1 MAAALAAL
9 EPGSTVEMSGE
20 NVFLRKSNGVLADD
34 NEVDA
39 CLLYTS
45 RAILLGRCHKE
56 PHKAEALIEPLE
68 VNNCGSITEGRLP
81 CPIE

>member
-1 MAAALAAL
+1 M
-9 EPGSTVEMSGE
+9 GSK
-20 NVFLRKSNGVLADD
+20 RRR
-34 NEVDA
+34 
-39 CLLYTS
+39 